1 LNWLKNIFGGGK
13 AEDPA
18 GLKLQDIESWL
29 NDRQKDAGFEDKMA
43 GIYAKIEPMEK
54 ALSRD
59 IASLASADPDSSTPP
74 KLLRAGLAARGEIV
88 KQLQTLEEKLR
99 PPGKRD
105 PDSIYQ
111 HHWSLL
117 KGLER
122 TVTTFGRA
130 QRYVAA
136 LFPKNIESINSEL
149 GKASRLLVEMEELIG
164 KNRKLQEESWYCRK
178 LAEGLDRGRTAA
190 EKLEMMVQEQQSELK
205 SIKSDL
211 SSQEESLRRL
221 VKSEKGRDI
230 EKLKE
235 RLAEAEQERV
245 QAEEELSSL
254 VSPLSKALA
263 RIAKQGSSARLALQH
278 QNVFSSLL
286 AAPSKVQDA
295 EISGSLQ
302 ELRLHLAALGL
313 KDKKKEKT
321 LDHIDLLIKDKSL
334 EKARARQAGL
344 QEEISILEG
353 RLEEKSQE
361 GKRLKELISSAK
373 KNLKRLEGELSQSQ
387 KDLASLVEKAQADE
401 SELDE
406 RLTRIAGRPVK
417 IELSKP

>member
-1 LNWLKNIFGGGK
+1 LNWLKNIFGSSK
-13 AEDPA
+13 AGDPT

-29 NDRQKDAGFEDKMA
+29 NDRQKDAGFEDKMD
-43 GIYAKIEPMEK
+43 GIYAKVEPLEK

-88 KQLQTLEEKLR
+88 KQLESLEEKLH
-99 PPGKRD
+99 PPGRRD

-136 LFPKNIESINSEL
+136 LFPKNIEGINSEL

-178 LAEGLDRGRTAA
+178 LAEGLDRSRAAA
-190 EKLEMMVQEQQSELK
+190 EELERKVQERESDLK
-205 SIKSDL
+205 RIKSDL
-211 SSQEESLRRL
+211 SSQEENLSRL
-221 VKSEKGRDI
+221 AESEKGRDI

-235 RLAEAEQERV
+235 RLADAVHEKA

-278 QNVFSSLL
+278 KNVFSSLL
-286 AAPSKVQDA
+286 AAPSRVQDA

-321 LDHIDLLIKDKSL
+321 LDHIDMLIKDNSL

-344 QEEISILEG
+344 QEEISILES
-353 RLEEKSQE
+353 RLAEESQE
-361 GKRLKELISSAK
+361 GKRLKELIVYAK
-373 KNLKRLEGELSQSQ
+373 KSLKSLEEELSQSNR
-387 KDLASLVEKAQADE
+387 DLASLHEKAHADE
-401 SELDE
+401 SELEE
-406 RLTRIAGRPVK
+406 RLTRIAGGPVK
-417 IELSKP
+417 IEL